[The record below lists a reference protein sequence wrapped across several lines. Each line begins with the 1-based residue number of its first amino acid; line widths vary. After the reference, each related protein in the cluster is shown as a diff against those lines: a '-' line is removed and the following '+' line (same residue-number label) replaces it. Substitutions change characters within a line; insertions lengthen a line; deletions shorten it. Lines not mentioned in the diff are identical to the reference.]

1 MATLVTKHT
10 IAKESGKLITCPH
23 CQAQDRVYH
32 FSWVTLVCQS
42 CKTPVQ
48 KLDWIAETYR
58 KRPTVTIDQ
67 AWNWLGDRGMDIP
80 KSNIKV
86 RGRWALVRTRHGWEA
101 GWHDEIDCYDVLSGS
116 DCAETWSD
124 IKYCDSPFIP
134 RNEERTEI
142 ALTKMEQSYEEDNN
156 ETWQG
161 NGLCLIALSGDCA
174 KGGMGSENTV
184 LPFRKEHYGIV
195 KDYLEAQLAFDMDC
209 AFNRSEVFTE
219 PSKESTAIFQKTM
232 DTANAL
238 RDAGVFHHKYH
249 ARTTWELAEMADLD
263 DFARY
268 KPFHVVYPEP
278 QTERE
283 A

>member
-1 MATLVTKHT
+1 MTKLVTKHT
-10 IAKESGKLITCPH
+10 KAGESGKLITCPH

-32 FSWVTLVCQS
+32 FSWVTLVCNA

-58 KRPTVTIDQ
+58 KRPTVTIKQ
-67 AWNWLGDRGMDIP
+67 AWNWLGDRGMFIP

-86 RGRWALVRTRHGWEA
+86 RGRWALVRTRYEWEDGWD
-101 GWHDEIDCYDVLSGS
+101 DEIDCYDVLSGS
-116 DCAETWSD
+116 MYAEPWSD

-142 ALTKMEQSYEEDNN
+142 ALTKMEQTYEEDNN

-174 KGGMGSENTV
+174 NGGMGSANTV
-184 LPFRKEHYGIV
+184 LPFRKEHHGMV
-195 KDYLEAQLAFDMDC
+195 KDLLEAQLAFHMYC
-209 AFNRSEVFTE
+209 AFSNDSGSPEAQKKVVALF
-219 PSKESTAIFQKTM
+219 KST
-232 DTANAL
+232 NAL

-249 ARTTWELAEMADLD
+249 ERTTWELTHMADLD
-263 DFARY
+263 YVARY
-268 KPFHVVYPEP
+268 KPFQVVYPEP